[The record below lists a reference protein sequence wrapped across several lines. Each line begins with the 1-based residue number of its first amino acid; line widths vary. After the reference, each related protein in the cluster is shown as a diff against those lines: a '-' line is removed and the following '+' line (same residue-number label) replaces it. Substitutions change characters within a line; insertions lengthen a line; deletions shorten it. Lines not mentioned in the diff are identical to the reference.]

1 MGIYVDDK
9 DLIFIAIGIFWTL
22 LFLQSG
28 LDKVFDWKGNI
39 DWLKGHF
46 EKSILGGFVTPMVGT
61 LALVE
66 IFAGI
71 ICAVGT
77 VQVLLSGSTY
87 WLAIGMIISIA
98 ALLMLFFGQRLAK
111 DYEGARTIAVYFG
124 VALVSCLLLMKF

>member
-28 LDKVFDWKGNI
+28 FDKVLDWKGNI

-46 EKSILGGFVTPMVGT
+46 EKSILGGMVKPMVAT
-61 LALVE
+61 LALTE
-66 IFAGI
+66 IVAGA
-71 ICAVGT
+71 ICAAGT
-77 VQVLLSGSTY
+77 GQVLFSGNTY
-87 WLAIGMIISIA
+87 WLAVGMIVSII

-111 DYEGARTIAVYFG
+111 DYVGAQSIAVYFG
-124 VALVSCLLLMKF
+124 IALISCMLLLKF